1 MGSMGDSVGIIDVIH
16 NAFRGK
22 RDRITGVEVGVH
34 RGVLSATLLRTFPQL
49 NLVMVDSWR
58 AYDDSHPYRKSGDGC
73 AKLTLEQQERNMKA
87 AKKAVEFAGDRAFII
102 RGESELVADRIMN
115 CTTKGKVRSDFV
127 FIDGD
132 HTYEGVKADIAAWW
146 PLVNSGGLLAGH
158 DIDHPRDKRGIWGV
172 RRAVEEHA
180 AGCKIPFQV
189 SGSCWWMFK
198 G

>member
-1 MGSMGDSVGIIDVIH
+1 MGSMGDSVRIIDVIH

-22 RDRITGVEVGVH
+22 RDRIIGVEVGVH

-49 NLVMVDSWR
+49 KLWMVDSWR

-73 AKLTLEQQERNMKA
+73 AKLTLEQQERNIEA
-87 AKKAVEFAGDRAFII
+87 AKKAVEFAMDRTVIV
-102 RGESELVADRIMN
+102 RGESELVARRIMERIS
-115 CTTKGKVRSDFV
+115 KGKSLFDFA

-132 HTYEGVKADIAAWW
+132 HTHEGVRADIAAWW

-180 AGCKIPFQV
+180 AECKIPFQV